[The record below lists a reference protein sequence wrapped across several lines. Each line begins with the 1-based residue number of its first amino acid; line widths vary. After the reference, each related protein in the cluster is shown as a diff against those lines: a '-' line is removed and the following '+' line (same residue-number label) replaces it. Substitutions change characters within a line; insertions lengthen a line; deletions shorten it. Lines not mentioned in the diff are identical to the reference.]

1 MVQPDLSTEY
11 YKNLLKNSVSVNL
24 EDAVF
29 RDEKVFCIA
38 NLKNHLPFWEHE
50 VLKDHPHK
58 LTLLKWIQGVQIE
71 DFLNSF
77 TTGEFQGK
85 TLNSYYPEPRVF
97 ENYVPQQFEEFIDT
111 TVKDWVSQSHR
122 FEQSQVCT
130 YISCQ
135 KIVEKVL
142 KPRPHDR

>member
-11 YKNLLKNSVSVNL
+11 YKNLLKNSVSDNL

-85 TLNSYYPEPRVF
+85 TLNSYYPETP
-97 ENYVPQQFEEFIDT
+97 
-111 TVKDWVSQSHR
+111 
-122 FEQSQVCT
+122 
-130 YISCQ
+130 
-135 KIVEKVL
+135 L
-142 KPRPHDR
+142 